1 MDVTQERKTREELE
15 KVKARL
21 ECLLDHSPSALYSC
35 HHTESYQIIY
45 LSRNIYNLTGFRREE
60 ILADPFFWA
69 QHIHPDDR
77 HVIAETHR
85 AGIITQHQSREY
97 RFLHRDGSYRWL
109 HDQFNLVKDKQGNPL
124 EYIGSLIDIT
134 AAREAQDALAISEKR
149 YRAIVECQTDLI
161 DRFLPDTTLIYVNNA
176 VCRYFGKN
184 REELV
189 GRPFVSFLPPEEQH
203 QVASVLS
210 SLTPEHPVGE
220 IESQVIMPDGS
231 RRWLSWLNYAFF
243 DEQGRA
249 QEFQAVGRDI
259 TRRKEAED
267 ALRESELRFRMYTE
281 GSLVGVQVTQDD
293 RFVYVNPV
301 FAQIF
306 GYPPQDFLAGM
317 NPLDLVH
324 PDDKDFIRQ
333 KMAQRLAGIPPE
345 QYFFK
350 GLRKDGS
357 IVHCEALGRLV
368 EYEGRPAIL
377 GSLLDITK
385 RLRAEEAQR
394 ESEQKFRLLVETM
407 NDGLGAMDD
416 QQRITYVNPKMS
428 ELFGYSEAELIG
440 RPLTDLLDK
449 SNQKTLYK
457 HLERR
462 RRGDQTP
469 YELVWTRSDG
479 SQFPSIVSPKPL
491 FDAQGK
497 FKGSFAIITDITTR
511 RQAEAVMQRREQYFR
526 QLTENVSDV
535 IGLLTSEGAISYLN
549 PNIKR
554 LLGYAPPELLGKK
567 VVQFVH
573 PDDIKPLRGH
583 FERFLRQR
591 NSTYSAEFRV
601 RHKNGNWH
609 VWEVKGKNLLN
620 DPVVNGIVINA
631 QDITEQKN
639 LEAALKRSAK
649 KLRSLTAQI
658 FSAQETERRR
668 LSLEL
673 HDQLGQSLTALKLQL
688 RAIANKLRKD
698 QARLK
703 QECMQMLSYINEVVE
718 EVRRLSHDLSPS
730 LLENVGLQAALHHLL
745 ENYRKFY
752 RITENL
758 QELKGIE
765 MALPGEA
772 KIHLYRIFQ
781 EILTNIEKHAQATE
795 VRVNIH
801 RSDHHLTCLIADN
814 GRGMPAESA
823 DRPGAAI
830 GLGLPAINERVLM
843 LGGTLEIFSQEN
855 SGTEIRFS
863 VPLTNSK

>member
-1 MDVTQERKTREELE
+1 LDVTQ
-15 KVKARL
+15 
-21 ECLLDHSPSALYSC
+21 
-35 HHTESYQIIY
+35 
-45 LSRNIYNLTGFRREE
+45 
-60 ILADPFFWA
+60 
-69 QHIHPDDR
+69 
-77 HVIAETHR
+77 
-85 AGIITQHQSREY
+85 
-97 RFLHRDGSYRWL
+97 RW
-109 HDQFNLVKDKQGNPL
+109 
-124 EYIGSLIDIT
+124 E
-134 AAREAQDALAISEKR
+134 
-149 YRAIVECQTDLI
+149 
-161 DRFLPDTTLIYVNNA
+161 
-176 VCRYFGKN
+176 
-184 REELV
+184 
-189 GRPFVSFLPPEEQH
+189 
-203 QVASVLS
+203 
-210 SLTPEHPVGE
+210 
-220 IESQVIMPDGS
+220 
-231 RRWLSWLNYAFF
+231 
-243 DEQGRA
+243 
-249 QEFQAVGRDI
+249 
-259 TRRKEAED
+259 
-267 ALRESELRFRMYTE
+267 
-281 GSLVGVQVTQDD
+281 
-293 RFVYVNPV
+293 
-301 FAQIF
+301 
-306 GYPPQDFLAGM
+306 
-317 NPLDLVH
+317 
-324 PDDKDFIRQ
+324 
-333 KMAQRLAGIPPE
+333 
-345 QYFFK
+345 
-350 GLRKDGS
+350 
-357 IVHCEALGRLV
+357 
-368 EYEGRPAIL
+368 
-377 GSLLDITK
+377 
-385 RLRAEEAQR
+385 AEEALR
-394 ESEQKFRLLVETM
+394 ASEQNFRLLIETM

-457 HLERR
+457 NLERR

-469 YELVWTRSDG
+469 YELAWTRSDG

-567 VVQFVH
+567 AVQFVH
-573 PDDIKPLRGH
+573 PDDIIPQRGQ
-583 FERFLRQR
+583 FKRFLQES
-591 NSTYSAEFRV
+591 NATYSAEFRM

-620 DPVVNGIVINA
+620 DPVVTGIVINA

-658 FSAQETERRR
+658 FTTQETERRR

-688 RAIANKLRKD
+688 RSIANKLRKD
-698 QARLK
+698 QTRLK

-730 LLENVGLQAALHHLL
+730 LLENVGLEAALHHLL

-758 QELKGIE
+758 QEMEGIE
-765 MALPGEA
+765 TALPAEG

-781 EILTNIEKHAQATE
+781 EILTNIEKHSQATE
-795 VRVNIH
+795 VRVEIH

-814 GRGMPAESA
+814 GRGMPAESM
-823 DRPGAAI
+823 DRSGAAV

-863 VPLTNSK
+863 VPLANKNSK